1 MAHLWI
7 QIVSGIRQSLEIG
20 LVFLYKATWSILFG
34 VLITAIIDVFVDKDK
49 IAKLLG
55 SRSVKATTIATGLG
69 AASSA
74 CTFGAVS
81 VSQALFKKGA
91 SAESTFAFA
100 LASTNIVFELGIL
113 IYVILGPAY
122 LVAELV
128 SGVLLVGV
136 MYLIVRFTLPEKV
149 FKEARV
155 RLIQQDE
162 EKQRAMKTT
171 SKSSSDNERL
181 GVWYRIAERYV
192 KTLGRIRNSVLFG
205 FLIAGFIV
213 NLVPTWFWSSI
224 FPRTNSFWGVLG
236 SSALGVVAGVF
247 SFIGSIGIVPFA
259 VALGAG
265 GVAFAG
271 VLGCILSDLI
281 TIPVL
286 GTWRKFMGT
295 KATLYIGVV
304 FYIAMVVSSVAI
316 HYLFAAFH
324 FLPGPITSHQIS
336 VVSVGFN
343 WTFILTVL
351 MVVLTIVFYW
361 VKRSGLHPKLSSRV

>member
-1 MAHLWI
+1 MTPLWLHI
-7 QIVSGIRQSLEIG
+7 LAVIGHSLGIG

-55 SRSVKATTIATGLG
+55 SRGVKATTIATGLG

-122 LVAELV
+122 LVAELI
-128 SGVLLVGV
+128 SGVLLVV
-136 MYLIVRFTLPEKV
+136 IMYLIVRFTLPVKV
-149 FKEARV
+149 FEEARERLV
-155 RLIQQDE
+155 RQDA
-162 EKQRAMKTT
+162 EKQRANKVTT
-171 SKSSSDNERL
+171 KSNQSNQEPGL
-181 GVWYRIAERYV
+181 WYRIAERYL

-213 NLVPTWFWSSI
+213 GLVPTWFWSSI
-224 FPRTNSFWGVLG
+224 FPRSNDFWGVLLNA
-236 SSALGVVAGVF
+236 ALGVLAGVF

-281 TIPVL
+281 TVPVL
-286 GTWRKFMGT
+286 GTWKKFMGI
-295 KATLYIGVV
+295 KATWYIAGV
-304 FYIAMVVSSVAI
+304 FYIAMVASSVII
-316 HYLFAAFH
+316 HYLFAALH
-324 FLPGPITSHQIS
+324 FLPRPITAHQIS
-336 VVSVGFN
+336 TVHIEFN

-351 MVVLTIVFYW
+351 MVLLAIVFYFT
-361 VKRSGLHPKLSSRV
+361 KRVGVRRKLAR

>member
-1 MAHLWI
+1 MTPLWLHI
-7 QIVSGIRQSLEIG
+7 LSAIGHSLEIG

-55 SRSVKATTIATGLG
+55 SRGIKATTIATGLG

-113 IYVILGPAY
+113 IYVLLGPAY
-122 LVAELV
+122 LVAELI
-128 SGVLLVGV
+128 SGVLLVGI
-136 MYLIVRFTLPEKV
+136 MYLIVRFTLPVKV
-149 FKEARV
+149 FQEARE
-155 RLIQQDE
+155 RLVKQDE
-162 EKQRAMKTT
+162 EKQRV
-171 SKSSSDNERL
+171 SKVTAKSARIQQTP
-181 GVWYRIAERYV
+181 GIWYRIAERYL
-192 KTLGRIRNSVLFG
+192 KTLGRIRNSVIFG

-213 NLVPTWFWSSI
+213 GLVPTSFWTAI
-224 FPRTNSFWGVLG
+224 FPRSSDFWGVLVNAG
-236 SSALGVVAGVF
+236 LGVLAGVF

-265 GVAFAG
+265 GVGFAA

-281 TIPVL
+281 TVPVL
-286 GTWRKFMGT
+286 GTWKKFMGT
-295 KATLYIGVV
+295 KATWYIGIV
-304 FYIAMVVSSVAI
+304 FYITMVASSVLI
-316 HYLFAAFH
+316 HYLFAALH
-324 FLPGPITSHQIS
+324 FLPGPITAHQIS
-336 VVSVGFN
+336 SVHFEFN

-351 MVVLTIVFYW
+351 MMLIGIVFYGI
-361 VKRSGLHPKLSSRV
+361 KRMGVRRQVSR

>member
-1 MAHLWI
+1 M
-7 QIVSGIRQSLEIG
+7 
-20 LVFLYKATWSILFG
+20 
-34 VLITAIIDVFVDKDK
+34 LITAIIDVFVDTDK

-55 SRSVKATTIATGLG
+55 SRGVKATTIATGLG

-81 VSQALFKKGA
+81 VSQVLFKKGA

-122 LVAELV
+122 LVAELI
-128 SGVLLVGV
+128 SGVLLVAI
-136 MYLIVRFTLPEKV
+136 MYLIVRFTLPVKV
-149 FKEARV
+149 FKEARE

-162 EKQRAMKTT
+162 KKQRATKTV
-171 SKSSSDNERL
+171 SKPSLDNEKP
-181 GVWYRIAERYV
+181 GIWYRIAERYL

-213 NLVPTWFWSSI
+213 GLVPTWFWSSV
-224 FPRTNSFWGVLG
+224 FPRTNDFWGVLV
-236 SSALGVVAGVF
+236 SSALGVLAGVV

-286 GTWRKFMGT
+286 GAWKKFMGT

-304 FYIAMVVSSVAI
+304 FYIAMVASSVII
-316 HYLFAAFH
+316 HYLFAALH
-324 FLPGPITSHQIS
+324 FLPGPITARQIS
-336 VVSVGFN
+336 TVHIEFN
-343 WTFILTVL
+343 WTFIMTIL
-351 MVVLTIVFYW
+351 MVLIAIVFYW
-361 VKRSGLHPKLSSRV
+361 TKHAGVRRKLVR